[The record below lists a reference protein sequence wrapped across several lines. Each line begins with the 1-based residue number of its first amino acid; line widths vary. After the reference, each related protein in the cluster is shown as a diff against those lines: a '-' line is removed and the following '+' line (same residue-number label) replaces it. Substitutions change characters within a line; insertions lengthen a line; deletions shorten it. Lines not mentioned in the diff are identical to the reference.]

1 MVSQRRRDTAPEVA
15 LRRVLHR
22 RGLRFRV
29 DAPVPAGIRRRGDVV
44 FPTGRLAVFVDG
56 CFWHGCDVHAR
67 SSKTNAGW
75 WARKI
80 AVNKARDQET
90 DARLLAQGWT
100 VVRVWEHED
109 PEPAADRIAAALARA
124 SRTSCSGRG
133 DAS

>member
-29 DAPVPAGIRRRGDVV
+29 DAPVPAGIRRRADVV
-44 FPTGRLAVFVDG
+44 FPTGRLAVYVDG

-124 SRTSCSGRG
+124 SRTSRSGRG